1 MMISDVAIVIE
12 KLSYRYG
19 ERKALDEVSFS
30 VSKGEIFGLLGPN
43 GGGKTT
49 LFRILSTLFQVI
61 EGKSLILGM
70 DLQEQAANIRKSIG
84 VVFQAPSLDKKLTV
98 FENLKHQGHLYGLSG
113 SILKDRVEEM
123 LRKVRLSD
131 RSNEW
136 VEQLSGGLQ
145 RRAEVAKALLHR
157 PKVLLLDEPSTGLDP
172 GARKDLW
179 DYLIELKR
187 KEGTTILVTTHLME
201 EAERCDRLGILDKGK
216 ILAIDTPQNL
226 KSKIG
231 GDVIIA
237 QASHPHVLAEQ
248 LKLKFG
254 GDPVVLDGTI
264 RLEKEKG
271 HEFIAQLIEAF
282 PGQIDSISV
291 GRPTLEDV
299 FIRLTGHRFWGEAK
313 EKK

>member
-1 MMISDVAIVIE
+1 MTSDAAIVIE

-19 ERKALDEVSFS
+19 ERKALNEVSFS
-30 VSKGEIFGLLGPN
+30 VTKGEIFGLLGAN

-49 LFRILSTLFQVI
+49 LFRILSTLFQAA
-61 EGKSLILGM
+61 EGRSSIAGM
-70 DLQEQAANIRKSIG
+70 DLREQSANVRQNIG

-98 FENLKHQGHLYGLSG
+98 FENLRHQGHLYGLSG
-113 SILKDRVEEM
+113 SSLNHRIEEM
-123 LRKVRLSD
+123 LTKVRLSD
-131 RSNEW
+131 RANEW
-136 VEQLSGGLQ
+136 VEKLSGGLQ
-145 RRAEVAKALLHR
+145 RRAEVAKALLHQ

-179 DYLIELKR
+179 DYLMELKQ

-201 EAERCDRLGILDKGK
+201 EAERCDRLGILDQGK
-216 ILAIDTPQNL
+216 LLALDTPQNL
-226 KSKIG
+226 RSKIG

-237 QASHPHVLAEQ
+237 QSSNPQALADQ
-248 LKLKFG
+248 IKSKFG
-254 GDPVVLDGTI
+254 GEPTVLDNTV
-264 RLEKEKG
+264 RLEQAKG
-271 HEFIAQLIEAF
+271 HEFIAKLIEAF

-299 FIRLTGHRFWGEAK
+299 FIRLTGHRFWEEKK

>member
-1 MMISDVAIVIE
+1 MTSDAAILIE

-30 VSKGEIFGLLGPN
+30 VAKGEIFGLLGPN

-49 LFRILSTLFQVI
+49 LFRILSTLFQAV
-61 EGKSLILGM
+61 EGKSSILGM
-70 DLQEQAANIRKSIG
+70 DLQDQSSNVRQKIG
-84 VVFQAPSLDKKLTV
+84 VVFQSPSLDKKLTV
-98 FENLKHQGHLYGLSG
+98 FENLRHQGHLYGLSG
-113 SILKDRVEEM
+113 SSLKNRIDDM
-123 LRKVRLSD
+123 LVKVRLSD

-136 VEQLSGGLQ
+136 VEKLSGGLQ
-145 RRAEVAKALLHR
+145 RRAEVAKALLHQ

-179 DYLIELKR
+179 DYLVELKQ
-187 KEGTTILVTTHLME
+187 KEGTTVLVTTHLME

-216 ILAIDTPQNL
+216 LLALDTPQNL
-226 KSKIG
+226 RSKIG
-231 GDVIIA
+231 GDIIIA
-237 QASHPHVLAEQ
+237 QTSNPQVLAGQ
-248 LKLKFG
+248 IKAKFG
-254 GDPVVLDGTI
+254 SEPTVLDDTV

-271 HEFIAQLIEAF
+271 HEFIAKLIEAF

-299 FIRLTGHRFWGEAK
+299 FIRLTGHRFWEETK